1 MAFLASSFTAPR
13 DLAYTRSA
21 ADSNQYFV
29 NATEM
34 FPYEAGETPLVYA
47 YADTT
52 PIQGPDLHHHR
63 SGRRAALSAG
73 IDPAGGNCASASPQ
87 KHKIAQQS
95 GRACRYE
102 GTRRPDC
109 RRTRARLPP
118 RGARRPIAFLPRDM
132 TPAHPVVAHAVAFA
146 RRLRDRWLRSGMLAV
161 YSASDRDSAQIRAAH
176 LNSVIR
182 LTPYTMAANIGNGAL
197 VIWAWRDDVS
207 AGMLAWL
214 VLLYMLCLFALLGWW
229 RGRHR
234 VRTLATPAA
243 IRRASVR
250 ANLLAVVWGAL
261 PICWFAHASSQQQL
275 LVVALVTGML
285 AAGAFVLSPLPLA
298 AVVFVVIFA
307 ASGIIACWQTGD
319 HIFVAVGVLQT
330 VYALIVILGALA
342 VSRKATALLLSQAEA
357 KRQERMMTVLL
368 HDFEQ
373 NAAEALWETG
383 LDGCIAH
390 HSPRL
395 ATLLGLDEHVLRERP
410 FLDLLTG
417 IGADVA
423 HLRAALDLERPFKEL
438 YVSAAAKHGP
448 RHWAING
455 KRLVDEDGR
464 TTGWRGVIADVTE
477 QVMAQERL
485 QHLAHTDSLTGLAN
499 RFTLHGA
506 LRAALVQ
513 RRLVALM
520 ALDLD
525 HFKLVNDTLGH
536 AAGDQLLQ
544 TVAARLLAC
553 RRPSDLVAR
562 LGGDEFAL
570 LVLDDVDGSLDVD
583 ALSQRLIDV
592 LEEPVE
598 INGRS
603 LRASASIGVARCVDP
618 DVSADDLL
626 VHADIALYAA
636 KKAGRARYASYSA
649 DLGDRNRRSVTIEQ
663 ELRQAVNRGEFELHW
678 QPKVDIESSR
688 IVGAEV
694 LLRWHHPQLGNVA
707 PIEFIPIAE
716 RSGAIRE
723 IGMWVLREACAV
735 AAHSLQGLAISVN
748 VSPAQLH
755 DDDFT
760 ACVRDALHASALEPF
775 RLELEITESVFI
787 DDVDGA
793 LHRLHALRALG
804 VRVALD
810 DFGTGYSSLAYL
822 RRFPFDTL
830 KIDRAFVN
838 ELMNSMDTRAIV
850 QMISQLALTLNM
862 RTVAEG
868 VESAAQLSVVASV
881 GCDEIQGWLVAPA
894 CPLDEFLLFWR
905 GWVQRPL
912 ALVDQVRALGAG

>member
-1 MAFLASSFTAPR
+1 
-13 DLAYTRSA
+13 
-21 ADSNQYFV
+21 
-29 NATEM
+29 
-34 FPYEAGETPLVYA
+34 
-47 YADTT
+47 
-52 PIQGPDLHHHR
+52 
-63 SGRRAALSAG
+63 
-73 IDPAGGNCASASPQ
+73 
-87 KHKIAQQS
+87 
-95 GRACRYE
+95 
-102 GTRRPDC
+102 
-109 RRTRARLPP
+109 
-118 RGARRPIAFLPRDM
+118 M
-132 TPAHPVVAHAVAFA
+132 TPAHPVAALVVAFA
-146 RRLRDRWLRSGMLAV
+146 RRLRERWSRSGMLAV
-161 YSASDRDSAQIRAAH
+161 YSAGDRDSAQIRAAH

-197 VIWAWRDDVS
+197 VVWAWRDEVS
-207 AGMLAWL
+207 IGMLVWL
-214 VLLYMLCLFALLGWW
+214 ALLYALSGTAILGWW

-243 IRRASVR
+243 IRHANVH
-250 ANLLAVVWGAL
+250 ANLLALVWAAL
-261 PICWFAHASSQQQL
+261 PICWFAHATSQQQL

-285 AAGAFVLSPLPLA
+285 AAGAFVLSPLPVA
-298 AVVFVVIFA
+298 AVVYVIIFA
-307 ASGIIACWQTGD
+307 LSGLIALWRTGE
-319 HIFVAVGVLQT
+319 HLYLAVGVLQT

-342 VSRKATALLLSQAEA
+342 VSRKATALLQSQAEA
-357 KRQERMMTVLL
+357 KRQEHMMAVLL

-383 LDGCIAH
+383 LDGCVAH

-395 ATLLGLDEHVLRERP
+395 ATLLGLDETELRERP
-410 FLDLLTG
+410 FLDLLAQ

-423 HLRAALDLERPFKEL
+423 RLRAAMDLERPFKEL
-438 YVSAAAKHGP
+438 HLSAAVAHGA
-448 RHWAING
+448 RHWSING

-464 TTGWRGVIADVTE
+464 TAGWRGVIADVTE

-506 LRAALVQ
+506 LRAALAQ
-513 RRLVALM
+513 QRLVALM

-553 RRPSDLVAR
+553 RRPADLIAR
-562 LGGDEFAL
+562 LGGDEFAV

-636 KKAGRARYASYSA
+636 KKGGRGRYASYSA

-663 ELRQAVNRGEFELHW
+663 ELRQAVNRGQLQLHW

-694 LLRWHHPQLGNVA
+694 LLRWRHPQLGSVA

-723 IGMWVLREACAV
+723 IGMWVLREACRV
-735 AAHSLQGLAISVN
+735 AAESLPGLTISVN

-755 DDDFT
+755 DNEFT

-793 LHRLHALRALG
+793 LQRLHSLRALG

-838 ELMNSMDTRAIV
+838 ELMGSIDTRAIV
-850 QMISQLALTLNM
+850 QMITQLALTLNM

-868 VESAAQLSVVASV
+868 VESAAQLSVVSSV
-881 GCDEIQGWLVAPA
+881 GCDEIQGWLVSPA
-894 CPLDEFLLFWR
+894 CPIDEFLVFWR

-912 ALVDQVRALGAG
+912 ALVEQVRAFGSV

>member
-1 MAFLASSFTAPR
+1 
-13 DLAYTRSA
+13 
-21 ADSNQYFV
+21 
-29 NATEM
+29 
-34 FPYEAGETPLVYA
+34 
-47 YADTT
+47 
-52 PIQGPDLHHHR
+52 
-63 SGRRAALSAG
+63 
-73 IDPAGGNCASASPQ
+73 
-87 KHKIAQQS
+87 
-95 GRACRYE
+95 
-102 GTRRPDC
+102 
-109 RRTRARLPP
+109 
-118 RGARRPIAFLPRDM
+118 M
-132 TPAHPVVAHAVAFA
+132 TPAHPLVALA
-146 RRLRDRWLRSGMLAV
+146 RRLADRFLHTGMLAV
-161 YSASDRDSAQIRAAH
+161 YSAGDRDSAQIRAAH

-182 LTPYTMAANIGNGAL
+182 LTPYTMVANIGNGAL
-197 VIWAWRDDVS
+197 VVWAFRDIVS
-207 AGMLAWL
+207 PGMLAWL
-214 VLLYMLCLFALLGWW
+214 AALYMLCIFALLGWW

-234 VRTLATPAA
+234 VRTMATPAA
-243 IRRASVR
+243 IRHANVH
-250 ANLLAVVWGAL
+250 ANLLALVWAAL
-261 PICWFAHASSQQQL
+261 PIFWFAHASPQQQL

-285 AAGAFVLSPLPLA
+285 AAGAFVLSPLPVA

-330 VYALIVILGALA
+330 IYALIVILGTLA
-342 VSRKATALLLSQAEA
+342 ASRKATALLQSQAEA
-357 KRQERMMTVLL
+357 KRQERMMAVLL

-373 NAAEALWETG
+373 SAAEALWETG
-383 LDGCIAH
+383 LDGCVAH

-395 ATLLGLDEHVLRERP
+395 AALLGLAEHVLREHP
-410 FLDLLTG
+410 FLGLLSR

-423 HLRAALDLERPFKEL
+423 PLRAAMDSERPFKDL
-438 YVSAAAKHGP
+438 RLSALATHGP
-448 RHWAING
+448 RHWSING

-464 TTGWRGVIADVTE
+464 TAGWRGVIADVTE

-506 LRAALVQ
+506 LRAAIAQ
-513 RRLVALM
+513 DRLVALL

-553 RRPSDLVAR
+553 RRQADLVAR
-562 LGGDEFAL
+562 LGGDEFAV
-570 LVLDDVDGSLDVD
+570 LVLDDADGKLDVD
-583 ALSQRLIDV
+583 ALAQRLIDV
-592 LEEPVE
+592 LEVPVE
-598 INGRS
+598 LGGRS
-603 LRASASIGVARCVDP
+603 MRASASIGVARVAAHGGGAGIN
-618 DVSADDLL
+618 ADDLL

-636 KKAGRARYASYSA
+636 KKAGRARYEIYSS

-663 ELRQAVNRGEFELHW
+663 EFRQAVNRGQLALHW

-688 IVGAEV
+688 VVGAEV
-694 LLRWHHPQLGNVA
+694 LLRWRHPQLGNVA
-707 PIEFIPIAE
+707 PVEFIPIAE
-716 RSGAIRE
+716 KSGVIRE
-723 IGMWVLREACAV
+723 VGMWVLREACRV
-735 AAHSLQGLAISVN
+735 AAAQLPGLTISVN
-748 VSPAQLH
+748 VSPAQLR
-755 DDDFT
+755 DDEFI
-760 ACVRDALHASALEPF
+760 ACVRDALHASALDPF

-787 DDVDGA
+787 DDVEAA
-793 LHRLHALRALG
+793 LQRLHALRALG

-868 VESAAQLSVVASV
+868 VETAAQLSVVSSV
-881 GCDEIQGWLVAPA
+881 GCDEIQGWLVSPA
-894 CPLDEFLLFWR
+894 CPIDEFLAFWK
-905 GWVQRPL
+905 GWVHKPL
-912 ALVDQVRALGAG
+912 ALVEQVRALGNV

>member
-1 MAFLASSFTAPR
+1 MKPE
-13 DLAYTRSA
+13 
-21 ADSNQYFV
+21 Q
-29 NATEM
+29 
-34 FPYEAGETPLVYA
+34 PL
-47 YADTT
+47 
-52 PIQGPDLHHHR
+52 
-63 SGRRAALSAG
+63 AAL
-73 IDPAGGNCASASPQ
+73 
-87 KHKIAQQS
+87 
-95 GRACRYE
+95 
-102 GTRRPDC
+102 
-109 RRTRARLPP
+109 
-118 RGARRPIAFLPRDM
+118 ARRFTDRFLR
-132 TPAHPVVAHAVAFA
+132 A
-146 RRLRDRWLRSGMLAV
+146 GMLAV
-161 YSASDRDSAQIRAAH
+161 YSAGDRDSAEIRAAH

-197 VIWAWRDDVS
+197 VVWAFRDDVS
-207 AGMLAWL
+207 IGMLAWL
-214 VLLYMLCLFALLGWW
+214 ALLYLLCLFALLGWW
-229 RGRHR
+229 RGRRR
-234 VRTLATPAA
+234 VRTMASPAA
-243 IRRASVR
+243 IRHANVH
-250 ANLLAVVWGAL
+250 ANLLALVWAAL

-285 AAGAFVLSPLPLA
+285 AAGAFVLSPLPVA

-330 VYALIVILGALA
+330 IYALIVILGTLA
-342 VSRKATALLLSQAEA
+342 ASRKATALLRSQAES

-383 LDGCIAH
+383 IDGCVAH

-395 ATLLGLDEHVLRERP
+395 ATLLGLDEARLREQP
-410 FLDLLTG
+410 FLALLG
-417 IGADVA
+417 QIGADVA
-423 HLRAALDLERPFKEL
+423 HLRATMDGERPFKEL
-438 YVSAAAKHGP
+438 RLSAVAAHGP
-448 RHWAING
+448 RHWSING
-455 KRLVDEDGR
+455 KRLVTEDGR
-464 TTGWRGVIADVTE
+464 TAGWRGVIADVTE

-506 LRAALVQ
+506 LRAAIAQ
-513 RRLVALM
+513 HRLVALL

-536 AAGDQLLQ
+536 AAGDKLLQ

-553 RRPSDLVAR
+553 RRETDLVAR
-562 LGGDEFAL
+562 LGGDEFAV
-570 LVLDDVDGSLDVD
+570 LVLADIGGDGDIDVG

-598 INGRS
+598 LGGRA
-603 LRASASIGVARCVDP
+603 LRASASIGVAP
-618 DVSADDLL
+618 MTAGPGAGQASADDLL

-636 KKAGRARYASYSA
+636 KKAGRARYATYSS
-649 DLGDRNRRSVTIEQ
+649 DLGDRNRRSVMIEQ
-663 ELRQAVNRGEFELHW
+663 ELRQAVQRGELELHW

-688 IVGAEV
+688 VVGAEV
-694 LLRWHHPQLGNVA
+694 LLRWRHPQLGSVA

-723 IGMWVLREACAV
+723 IGMWVLHEACRV
-735 AAHSLQGLAISVN
+735 TAAQLPGLTVSVN

-755 DDDFT
+755 DDEFT
-760 ACVRDALHASALEPF
+760 AGVRDALHASALDPF

-793 LHRLHALRALG
+793 LQRLHSLRALG

-838 ELMNSMDTRAIV
+838 ELMNSIDTRAIV
-850 QMISQLALTLNM
+850 QMISQLAVTLNM

-868 VESAAQLSVVASV
+868 VESASQLSVVSSV
-881 GCDEIQGWLVAPA
+881 GCDEVQGWLISPA
-894 CPLDEFLLFWR
+894 CPIDEFLAFWHD
-905 GWVQRPL
+905 WSQRPL
-912 ALVDQVRALGAG
+912 ALVEQIRALGVA

>member
-1 MAFLASSFTAPR
+1 
-13 DLAYTRSA
+13 
-21 ADSNQYFV
+21 
-29 NATEM
+29 
-34 FPYEAGETPLVYA
+34 
-47 YADTT
+47 
-52 PIQGPDLHHHR
+52 
-63 SGRRAALSAG
+63 
-73 IDPAGGNCASASPQ
+73 
-87 KHKIAQQS
+87 
-95 GRACRYE
+95 
-102 GTRRPDC
+102 
-109 RRTRARLPP
+109 
-118 RGARRPIAFLPRDM
+118 
-132 TPAHPVVAHAVAFA
+132 
-146 RRLRDRWLRSGMLAV
+146 MLAV
-161 YSASDRDSAQIRAAH
+161 YTAGDRDSAQIRAAH

-197 VIWAWRDDVS
+197 VIWAYRDDVS
-207 AGMLAWL
+207 IGMLAWL
-214 VLLYMLCLFALLGWW
+214 ALLYMLCAIALVGWW

-234 VRTLATPAA
+234 VPTMATPAA
-243 IRRASVR
+243 IRHANVH
-250 ANLLAVVWGAL
+250 ANLLALVWAAL
-261 PICWFAHASSQQQL
+261 PILWFAHAAPQQQL
-275 LVVALVTGML
+275 LVTALVTGML
-285 AAGAFVLSPLPLA
+285 AAGAFVLSPLPVA

-307 ASGIIACWQTGD
+307 ASGISACWQTGD
-319 HIFVAVGVLQT
+319 RIFVAVGVLQT
-330 VYALIVILGALA
+330 IYAFIVILGTLA
-342 VSRKATALLLSQAEA
+342 ASRKATALLQSQAEA
-357 KRQERMMTVLL
+357 KRQERMMAVLL

-383 LDGCIAH
+383 LDGCVAH

-395 ATLLGLDEHVLRERP
+395 ATLLGLDETLLRERP
-410 FLDLLTG
+410 FLELLAQ

-423 HLRAALDLERPFKEL
+423 RLRDTMASDRPFKEL
-438 YVSAAAKHGP
+438 RLSAVAAHGP

-455 KRLVDEDGR
+455 KPLVDEDGR
-464 TTGWRGVIADVTE
+464 TAGWRGVIADVTE
-477 QVMAQERL
+477 QVLAQERL

-506 LRAALVQ
+506 LRAAIAQ
-513 RRLVALM
+513 RRIVALV

-536 AAGDQLLQ
+536 AAGDKLLQ

-553 RRPSDLVAR
+553 RRAPDLVAR

-570 LVLDDVDGSLDVD
+570 LVLDDLDGRLDID
-583 ALSQRLIDV
+583 ALSQRLIAV

-598 INGRS
+598 ISGRS
-603 LRASASIGVARCVDP
+603 LRASASIGVARWVGGDA
-618 DVSADDLL
+618 SADDLL

-636 KKAGRARYASYSA
+636 KKAGRGRYETYSS

-663 ELRQAVNRGEFELHW
+663 ELRQAVQRGQMELHW

-688 IVGAEV
+688 VVGAEV
-694 LLRWHHPQLGNVA
+694 LLRWRHPQLGSVA

-716 RSGAIRE
+716 RSGVIRE
-723 IGMWVLREACAV
+723 IGMWVLREACRVAV
-735 AAHSLQGLAISVN
+735 ESMPGLTISVN

-755 DDDFT
+755 DDEFT
-760 ACVRDALHASALEPF
+760 GCVRDALAQTGFDPF

-793 LHRLHALRALG
+793 LQRLHSLRGLG

-838 ELMNSMDTRAIV
+838 ELMNSIDTRAIV

-868 VESAAQLSVVASV
+868 VESAAQLSVVSAV
-881 GCDEIQGWLVAPA
+881 GCDEIQGWLVSPA
-894 CPLDEFLLFWR
+894 CPLDEFLVFWKD
-905 GWVQRPL
+905 WVQRPL
-912 ALVDQVRALGAG
+912 ALVEQVRALGAA

>member
-1 MAFLASSFTAPR
+1 
-13 DLAYTRSA
+13 
-21 ADSNQYFV
+21 
-29 NATEM
+29 
-34 FPYEAGETPLVYA
+34 
-47 YADTT
+47 
-52 PIQGPDLHHHR
+52 
-63 SGRRAALSAG
+63 
-73 IDPAGGNCASASPQ
+73 
-87 KHKIAQQS
+87 
-95 GRACRYE
+95 
-102 GTRRPDC
+102 
-109 RRTRARLPP
+109 
-118 RGARRPIAFLPRDM
+118 M
-132 TPAHPVVAHAVAFA
+132 TPAHPVVALF
-146 RRLRDRWLRSGMLAV
+146 RRFTDRWLRSGMMAV
-161 YSASDRDSAQIRAAH
+161 YSAGDRDSAQIRAAH
-176 LNSVIR
+176 LNSVVR

-197 VIWAWRDDVS
+197 VLWAFRDDVS
-207 AGMLAWL
+207 VGMFVWLA
-214 VLLYMLCLFALLGWW
+214 LLYVLCGTALLGWW

-234 VRTLATPAA
+234 VRTMASPAA
-243 IRRASVR
+243 IRHANIH
-250 ANLLAVVWGAL
+250 ANLPALVWAAL
-261 PICWFAHASSQQQL
+261 PILWFAHATSQQQL
-275 LVVALVTGML
+275 LVTALVTGML
-285 AAGAFVLSPLPLA
+285 AAGAFVLSPLPVA
-298 AVVFVVIFA
+298 AVAFALIFA
-307 ASGIIACWQTGD
+307 SAGVIACWQTGD
-319 HIFVAVGVLQT
+319 RIFVAVGVLQT

-342 VSRKATALLLSQAEA
+342 ASRKATALLQSQAEA
-357 KRQERMMTVLL
+357 KRQERMMAVLL

-395 ATLLGLDEHVLRERP
+395 STLLGLNDADLRPRP
-410 FLDLLTG
+410 LLDLLAG
-417 IGADVA
+417 IGADVNR
-423 HLRAALDLERPFKEL
+423 LRATMETERPFKEL
-438 YVSAAAKHGP
+438 RLCAAATHGP
-448 RHWAING
+448 RHWSING
-455 KRLVDEDGR
+455 KRLVDEDGH
-464 TTGWRGVIADVTE
+464 TAGWRGVIADVTE

-506 LRAALVQ
+506 LRAALQ
-513 RRLVALM
+513 QHRLVALM

-536 AAGDQLLQ
+536 AAGDKLLQ

-553 RRPSDLVAR
+553 RRPPDLVAR

-570 LVLDDVDGSLDVD
+570 LVLKDVNDIDGVLDVD

-592 LEEPVE
+592 LEVPVE
-598 INGRS
+598 IDGRS
-603 LRASASIGVARCVDP
+603 LRASASIGVARWGAG

-636 KKAGRARYASYSA
+636 KKAGRGRYETYSS
-649 DLGDRNRRSVTIEQ
+649 DLGDRNRRSVLIEQ
-663 ELRQAVNRGEFELHW
+663 ELRQAVQRGELQLHW

-694 LLRWHHPQLGNVA
+694 LLRWRHPQLGSVA

-716 RSGAIRE
+716 KSGVIRT
-723 IGMWVLREACAV
+723 IGMWVLREACLV
-735 AAHSLQGLAISVN
+735 AAASLPGLMISVN
-748 VSPAQLH
+748 VSPAQLR
-755 DDDFT
+755 DDEFV
-760 ACVRDALHASALEPF
+760 ACVRDALHASALDPF

-793 LHRLHALRALG
+793 LQRLHALRALG

-838 ELMNSMDTRAIV
+838 ELMNSLDTRAIV
-850 QMISQLALTLNM
+850 QMISQLAVTLNM

-868 VESAAQLSVVASV
+868 VETAAQLSVVSSV
-881 GCDEIQGWLVAPA
+881 GCDEIQGWLVSAA
-894 CPLDEFLLFWR
+894 CPIDEFLVFWK

-912 ALVDQVRALGAG
+912 ALVEQVRALGAA

>member
-1 MAFLASSFTAPR
+1 
-13 DLAYTRSA
+13 
-21 ADSNQYFV
+21 
-29 NATEM
+29 
-34 FPYEAGETPLVYA
+34 
-47 YADTT
+47 
-52 PIQGPDLHHHR
+52 
-63 SGRRAALSAG
+63 
-73 IDPAGGNCASASPQ
+73 
-87 KHKIAQQS
+87 
-95 GRACRYE
+95 
-102 GTRRPDC
+102 
-109 RRTRARLPP
+109 
-118 RGARRPIAFLPRDM
+118 M
-132 TPAHPVVAHAVAFA
+132 TPAHPVAAFA
-146 RRLRDRWLRSGMLAV
+146 RRLLDGWWRFDMLAV
-161 YSASDRDSAQIRAAH
+161 YTAGDRDSAQIRAAH

-197 VIWAWRDDVS
+197 VIWAYRDDVS
-207 AGMLAWL
+207 IGMLAWL
-214 VLLYMLCLFALLGWW
+214 ALLYLLCAFALVGWW
-229 RGRHR
+229 RGRHG
-234 VRTLATPAA
+234 VRTLATPDA
-243 IRRASVR
+243 IRHANVH
-250 ANLLAVVWGAL
+250 ANLLALVWAAL
-261 PICWFAHASSQQQL
+261 PILWFAHAAPQQQL
-275 LVVALVTGML
+275 LVTALVTGML
-285 AAGAFVLSPLPLA
+285 AAGAFVLSPLPVA

-307 ASGIIACWQTGD
+307 GSGISACWQTGD
-319 HIFVAVGVLQT
+319 RIFVAVGVLQT
-330 VYALIVILGALA
+330 IYAFIVILGTLA
-342 VSRKATALLLSQAEA
+342 ASRKATALLKSQAEA
-357 KRQERMMTVLL
+357 KRQERMMAVLL

-383 LDGCIAH
+383 LDGCVVH

-395 ATLLGLDEHVLRERP
+395 ATLLGLDEALLRERP
-410 FLDLLTG
+410 FLDLLAQ

-423 HLRAALDLERPFKEL
+423 RLRDTMADDRPFKEL
-438 YVSAAAKHGP
+438 RLSAAATHGP

-455 KRLVDEDGR
+455 KPLVDEDGR
-464 TTGWRGVIADVTE
+464 TAGWRGVIVDVTE

-506 LRAALVQ
+506 LRSAIAQRRIVALV
-513 RRLVALM
+513 

-536 AAGDQLLQ
+536 AAGDKLLQ
-544 TVAARLLAC
+544 TVATRLLAC
-553 RRPSDLVAR
+553 RRAPDLVAR

-570 LVLDDVDGSLDVD
+570 LVLDDADGRLDID
-583 ALSQRLIDV
+583 ALSQQLIDV

-598 INGRS
+598 VSGRS
-603 LRASASIGVARCVDP
+603 LRASASIGVARWIESDA
-618 DVSADDLL
+618 SADDLL

-636 KKAGRARYASYSA
+636 KKAGRGRYENYSS

-663 ELRQAVNRGEFELHW
+663 ELRQAVPRGQLELHW

-688 IVGAEV
+688 VVGAEV
-694 LLRWHHPQLGNVA
+694 LLRWRHPQLGSVA

-716 RSGAIRE
+716 RSGVIRE
-723 IGMWVLREACAV
+723 IGMWVLRQACRVAVEAMP
-735 AAHSLQGLAISVN
+735 GLTISVN

-755 DDDFT
+755 DDEFT
-760 ACVRDALHASALEPF
+760 ACVRDALADSGLDPF

-793 LHRLHALRALG
+793 LQRLHSLRALG

-838 ELMNSMDTRAIV
+838 ELMNSIDTRAIV

-868 VESAAQLSVVASV
+868 VESASQLSAVSAV
-881 GCDEIQGWLVAPA
+881 GCDEIQGWLVSPA
-894 CPLDEFLLFWR
+894 CPLDEFLVFWK

-912 ALVDQVRALGAG
+912 ALVEQVRALGAA

>member
-1 MAFLASSFTAPR
+1 
-13 DLAYTRSA
+13 
-21 ADSNQYFV
+21 
-29 NATEM
+29 
-34 FPYEAGETPLVYA
+34 
-47 YADTT
+47 
-52 PIQGPDLHHHR
+52 
-63 SGRRAALSAG
+63 
-73 IDPAGGNCASASPQ
+73 
-87 KHKIAQQS
+87 
-95 GRACRYE
+95 
-102 GTRRPDC
+102 
-109 RRTRARLPP
+109 
-118 RGARRPIAFLPRDM
+118 M
-132 TPAHPVVAHAVAFA
+132 TPAHPVAAFV
-146 RRLRDRWLRSGMLAV
+146 RRLLDGWWRSGMLAV
-161 YSASDRDSAQIRAAH
+161 YTAGDRDSAQIRAAH
-176 LNSVIR
+176 LHSVIR

-197 VIWAWRDDVS
+197 VIWAYRDDVS
-207 AGMLAWL
+207 IGMLAWL
-214 VLLYMLCLFALLGWW
+214 ALLYTLCALALVGWW

-234 VRTLATPAA
+234 VPTMASPEA
-243 IRRASVR
+243 IRHANVH
-250 ANLLAVVWGAL
+250 ANLLALVWAAL
-261 PICWFAHASSQQQL
+261 PILWFAHAAPQQQL
-275 LVVALVTGML
+275 LVTALVTGML
-285 AAGAFVLSPLPLA
+285 AAGAFVLSPLPVA

-307 ASGIIACWQTGD
+307 ASGISACWQTGD
-319 HIFVAVGVLQT
+319 RIFLAVGVLQT
-330 VYALIVILGALA
+330 IYAFIVILGTLA
-342 VSRKATALLLSQAEA
+342 TSRKATALLQSQAEA
-357 KRQERMMTVLL
+357 KRQERMMAVLL

-383 LDGCIAH
+383 LDGCVAH

-395 ATLLGLDEHVLRERP
+395 ATLLGLDETLLRERP
-410 FLDLLTG
+410 FLDLLAQ

-423 HLRAALDLERPFKEL
+423 RLRDTMADDRPFKEL
-438 YVSAAAKHGP
+438 RLSAAATHGP

-455 KRLVDEDGR
+455 KPLVDEDGR
-464 TTGWRGVIADVTE
+464 TAGWRGVIADVTE

-506 LRAALVQ
+506 LRSAIAQRRIVALV
-513 RRLVALM
+513 

-536 AAGDQLLQ
+536 AAGDKLLQ

-553 RRPSDLVAR
+553 RRAPDLVAR

-570 LVLDDVDGSLDVD
+570 LVLDDLDGSLDID
-583 ALSQRLIDV
+583 ALSQRLIAV

-598 INGRS
+598 VSGRS
-603 LRASASIGVARCVDP
+603 LRASASIGVARWVEGDA
-618 DVSADDLL
+618 SADDLL

-636 KKAGRARYASYSA
+636 KKAGRGRYETYSS

-663 ELRQAVNRGEFELHW
+663 ELRQAVQRGQLELHW

-694 LLRWHHPQLGNVA
+694 LLRWRHPQLGSVA

-716 RSGAIRE
+716 RSGVIRE
-723 IGMWVLREACAV
+723 IGMWVLREACRVAV
-735 AAHSLQGLAISVN
+735 EAMPGLTISVN

-755 DDDFT
+755 DDEFT
-760 ACVRDALHASALEPF
+760 GCVRDALADSGLDPF

-793 LHRLHALRALG
+793 LQRLHSLRALG

-838 ELMNSMDTRAIV
+838 ELMNSIDTRAIV

-868 VESAAQLSVVASV
+868 VESASQLSAVSAV
-881 GCDEIQGWLVAPA
+881 GCDEIQGWLVSPA
-894 CPLDEFLLFWR
+894 CPLGEFLVFWK

-912 ALVDQVRALGAG
+912 ALVEQVRALGAA

>member
-1 MAFLASSFTAPR
+1 
-13 DLAYTRSA
+13 
-21 ADSNQYFV
+21 
-29 NATEM
+29 
-34 FPYEAGETPLVYA
+34 
-47 YADTT
+47 
-52 PIQGPDLHHHR
+52 
-63 SGRRAALSAG
+63 
-73 IDPAGGNCASASPQ
+73 
-87 KHKIAQQS
+87 
-95 GRACRYE
+95 
-102 GTRRPDC
+102 
-109 RRTRARLPP
+109 
-118 RGARRPIAFLPRDM
+118 M
-132 TPAHPVVAHAVAFA
+132 TPAPAVAAFV
-146 RRLRDRWLRSGMLAV
+146 RRLLDGWWRTRTLAV
-161 YSASDRDSAQIRAAH
+161 YTAGDRDSAQIRAAH

-197 VIWAWRDDVS
+197 VVWAYRDEVTL
-207 AGMLAWL
+207 GMLAWL
-214 VLLYMLCLFALLGWW
+214 ALLYALCAVAVLGWW

-234 VRTLATPAA
+234 LRTMASPAA
-243 IRRASVR
+243 IRHANVH
-250 ANLLAVVWGAL
+250 ANLLALVWAAL
-261 PICWFAHASSQQQL
+261 PILWFAHAAPQQQL
-275 LVVALVTGML
+275 LVTALVTGML
-285 AAGAFVLSPLPLA
+285 AAGAFVLSPLPVA

-307 ASGIIACWQTGD
+307 SSGIVACWRTGD
-319 HIFVAVGVLQT
+319 RIFVAVGVLQT
-330 VYALIVILGALA
+330 IYACIVILGALA
-342 VSRKATALLLSQAEA
+342 ASRKATALLQSQAEA
-357 KRQERMMTVLL
+357 KRQERMMAVLL

-395 ATLLGLDEHVLRERP
+395 ATLLGLDETQLRERP
-410 FLDLLTG
+410 FLDLLG
-417 IGADVA
+417 QIGADVSR
-423 HLRAALDLERPFKEL
+423 LRATMHAERPFKEL
-438 YVSAAAKHGP
+438 RLSVTSTRGARSPSPPANGP
-448 RHWAING
+448 RHWSING
-455 KRLVDEDGR
+455 KRLVDDDGH
-464 TTGWRGVIADVTE
+464 TAGWRGVIADVTE

-506 LRAALVQ
+506 LRAAITQ
-513 RRLVALM
+513 RRLVALL

-553 RRPSDLVAR
+553 RRGPDLVAR

-570 LVLDDVDGSLDVD
+570 LVLDEGGVDVD

-598 INGRS
+598 VSGRS
-603 LRASASIGVARCVDP
+603 LRASASIGVARWAEG

-636 KKAGRARYASYSA
+636 KKAGRARYATYSS
-649 DLGDRNRRSVTIEQ
+649 DLGDRNRRSVMIEQ
-663 ELRQAVNRGEFELHW
+663 ELRQAVQRGQLQLHW
-678 QPKVDIESSR
+678 QPKVEIESSR

-716 RSGAIRE
+716 RNGSIRE
-723 IGMWVLREACAV
+723 IGMWVLRQACQVAV
-735 AAHSLQGLAISVN
+735 ASMPGLTISVN

-755 DDDFT
+755 DDEFT
-760 ACVRDALHASALEPF
+760 ACVRDALDASGLDPF

-793 LHRLHALRALG
+793 LQRLHSLRALG

-830 KIDRAFVN
+830 KIDRAFVD

-850 QMISQLALTLNM
+850 QMITQLAQTLNM

-868 VESAAQLSVVASV
+868 VESASQLSAVSSV
-881 GCDEIQGWLVAPA
+881 GCDEIQGWLVSVA
-894 CPLDEFLLFWR
+894 CPLDEFLAFWMD
-905 GWVQRPL
+905 WTHKPL
-912 ALVDQVRALGAG
+912 ALVEQVRALGAA